1 MNSFHFIKGN
11 KICKYSIT
19 HETQYSKNDGIR
31 SIKIAYITLRFQI
44 LALNASNFLEFLLS
58 IRSVWFYMAN
68 NYSDLLTNHLFR
80 RELN

>member
-31 SIKIAYITLRFQI
+31 SIKIAYITPRFHA
-44 LALNASNFLEFLLS
+44 LVLNASNFLES
-58 IRSVWFYMAN
+58 SMRSVWFYMPN
-68 NYSDLLTNHLFR
+68 GLI
-80 RELN
+80 